1 MVLLWGRTW
10 SRAELQARLGRIEQ
24 LAGVEVVE
32 GGDGPERGVRMLRI
46 RSGAGFEVEV
56 LIDRGFDIGRASLG
70 GKPLAW
76 WSPVGL
82 VGPWYHDPSGLE
94 WFRGFPG
101 GLLSTCGLDHTLLGG
116 QDDATVFDFPH
127 RATETYGLHGRYTG
141 LPARLVGHG
150 VRWDGNEAVLWAE
163 GEVLQA
169 AVFGEQLHLH
179 RRTEVDLG
187 GLAVRVTDTVTN
199 IGPTDCPHMMLYH
212 CNIGFPVVDDGAE
225 LIYPS
230 GPGTCVSD
238 ASSDG
243 YAHLSGPLRPYVEQC
258 YEHDM
263 ATDDDGYVTAGIVNR
278 AAGIGVYQRYR
289 KDVLPQHV
297 TWRQLGHGTYVV
309 AMEPSTNHDAGRF
322 DARARGELIHLAP
335 GESRDYSIELG
346 ALSGGD
352 SVDAFTASVAAA
364 AGRAEATT

>member
-1 MVLLWGRTW
+1 VVLLWGRTW
-10 SRAELQARLGRIEQ
+10 SRADLHARVGRLDQ
-24 LAGVEVVE
+24 LAGVELVQ
-32 GGDGPERGVRMLRI
+32 GGDGPERGVRMLRF
-46 RSGAGFEVEV
+46 RSGSGFELEV
-56 LIDRGFDIGRASLG
+56 LVDRGFDIGRASMDSM
-70 GKPLAW
+70 PLAW

-82 VGPWYHDPSGLE
+82 VGPWYVSSAGLE

-141 LPARLVGHG
+141 LPARLLGHG
-150 VRWDGNEAVLWAE
+150 VDWDGDEAVLWAE

-169 AVFGEQLHLH
+169 AVFGEQLQL
-179 RRTEVDLG
+179 RRRIEVDLG
-187 GLAVRVTDTVTN
+187 GSSVRVSDEVTN
-199 IGPTDCPHMMLYH
+199 VGPTDCPHMMLYH

-225 LIYPS
+225 LVYPS

-238 ASSDG
+238 ASSG
-243 YAHLSGPLRPYVEQC
+243 SYAVLTGPQQPYVEQC
-258 YEHDM
+258 YEHEM

-278 AAGIGVYQRYR
+278 AAGLGVYQRYR
-289 KDVLPQHV
+289 KDLLPQHI

-322 DARARGELIHLAP
+322 DARQRGELVHLAP
-335 GESRDYSIELG
+335 GESRRYSIELG
-346 ALSGGD
+346 ALSGAD
-352 SVDAFTASVAAA
+352 SIDAFVASVGSRARAAS
-364 AGRAEATT
+364 